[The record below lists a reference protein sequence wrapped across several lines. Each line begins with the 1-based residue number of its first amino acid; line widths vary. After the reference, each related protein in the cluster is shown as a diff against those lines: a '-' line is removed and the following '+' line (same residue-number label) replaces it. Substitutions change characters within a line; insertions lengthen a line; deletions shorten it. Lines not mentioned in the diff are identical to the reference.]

1 MLTMFAVVVAGVI
14 VGTFLLGLLIGGL
27 KFVVKRL
34 ALRGDKT
41 KSSVPEALP
50 VNTKNADSIIKIE

>member
-14 VGTFLLGLLIGGL
+14 VGAFLLGLLIGGL

-50 VNTKNADSIIKIE
+50 VNTKNAG